1 MSEGAGEVEGEGSRG
16 ERRAADAAVA
26 SPAADGDLGRHDDLL
41 VFDHRHGGR
50 ALAFVAIYLAAATT
64 ATALASH
71 LDGVQFLALTPL
83 YLLAAAALHG
93 LSLFTHEGVH
103 GSLARHRGWN
113 HALSALAAWPVLQ
126 NFAAYRV
133 LHLKHHRHL
142 GAPGDPDHYANYTS
156 LPPLEKAMHVG
167 RLIAGYPAY
176 LLAIPVLAYVQGSR
190 WDRLFLTLEV
200 LAEIGLVALA
210 LRFVPTPWLVHGWL
224 VPMLFINTMVN
235 VRGMSQHTL
244 LEDATHEVRG
254 SRTILTNRLTTF
266 FMCNE
271 NYHLEHH
278 LFPRV
283 PWYHLPTLHQR
294 LRTKL
299 DASDAVFIPS
309 YSFFVTQF
317 VRATLRGRKLPST
330 SPTAS

>member
-1 MSEGAGEVEGEGSRG
+1 MSGGEETPPGHGRPSS
-16 ERRAADAAVA
+16 AAPLHV
-26 SPAADGDLGRHDDLL
+26 DLGRHDDLL
-41 VFDHRHGGR
+41 VVDHRHVGR
-50 ALAFVAIYLAAATT
+50 ALVFVGLF
-64 ATALASH
+64 LASASVSVVLVRH
-71 LDGVQFLALTPL
+71 LDGVQMLALAPL
-83 YLLAAAALHG
+83 YLLSAASLHG

-103 GSLARHRGWN
+103 GSLAKSRFWN
-113 HALSALAAWPVLQ
+113 HLLSALAAWPVLQ

-133 LHLKHHRHL
+133 LHLKHHQHL

-176 LLAIPVLAYVQGSR
+176 LLAIPVLAFVKGSGR
-190 WDRLFLTLEV
+190 DRFFLSLEV
-200 LAEIGLVALA
+200 VAEGVLIALA
-210 LRFVPTPWLVHGWL
+210 LRFVPAAWLVHGWL

-254 SRTILTNRLTTF
+254 SRTILTNRVTTF

-271 NYHLEHH
+271 NFHLEHH

-283 PWYHLPTLHQR
+283 PWYQLPTLHRR
-294 LRTKL
+294 LRNLL
-299 DASDAVFIPS
+299 DDQEAVFIPS
-309 YSFFVTQF
+309 YTFFVKQF
-317 VRATLRGRKLPST
+317 VRATLPRSKRPST